1 MVYHFIDVGSNLEL
15 EAPYLVKEKYEEFQK
30 MVESEQVE
38 DIIKLIED
46 EEIFEKLNEDIN
58 LCKILKVSTR
68 EIRKVLKHTGIIGI
82 KEYQISEGGE
92 NMKLTK
98 H

>member
-1 MVYHFIDVGSNLEL
+1 
-15 EAPYLVKEKYEEFQK
+15 

-38 DIIKLIED
+38 DIIKMIED

-68 EIRKVLKHTGIIGI
+68 EIRKVLKNTGIIGI
-82 KEYQISEGGE
+82 KEYQISESGE

-98 H
+98 HNIKIIQEHLNLP